1 MKYYG
6 HFKVLI
12 YWKIHFHKVYVC
24 VLSRVLLFVT
34 PWTVSC
40 QTPLSVEFPRQEY
53 WGELPLLIP
62 FMKFIKIL

>member
-6 HFKVLI
+6 HFKALI
-12 YWKIHFHKVYVC
+12 YWKIHFHKISVG
-24 VLSRVLLFVT
+24 VLSHVQLFVT

-40 QTPLSVEFPRQEY
+40 QALLSMEFPRQGY
-53 WGELPLLIP
+53 WSEMPFLIP